1 MKNLNQLFKKG
12 MALGLA
18 SLMTFGFVACQTPAP
33 SSSSNPDTSDSSSSS
48 AEVVQ
53 SVEISVSVDK
63 TAIKKGETA
72 NLSVSVTNALDTSY
86 TWSVDKDGIVKIQ
99 NNVLSV
105 IADVKV
111 DTIVAITATSNAD
124 RNKSDTVTIMVK
136 APVVD
141 GQVGELTSDMIQEL
155 GNASITVDGLLTDY
169 YTDFNQSFNN
179 RTQQYE
185 MKVTMEEG
193 AWSGAWN
200 AKVSG
205 SLLAPTVISDTYV
218 KGETDGLKDQ
228 YGNVGHALERV
239 YINKDNQVA
248 RATVKDY
255 ISIPAIWEAQHLWNH
270 IGGLQI
276 NKFTYD
282 AVNEVYKYNADL
294 TTEEDAYL
302 MTYLSYSLTP
312 LLSDTLAELYFKI
325 EDGQI
330 SKMIAQTEMM
340 YSGEYVDENNQTK
353 YDSLSYSEIELI
365 FSEVGTTKVAMPTPY
380 EAHEHADKLQTAINT
395 MANAKNY
402 TFHTVDTT
410 TGAPSTDGSDY
421 EIEMSVKAK
430 KGVTNNVSANGTVGC
445 YGQVT
450 EDAVLFATTGKYSY
464 AMDDKVYHTSYSG
477 LKQNDDGTYDEFEY
491 KVTGNTG
498 ALTGTKRVKGNIFDA
513 LPHFDFSAN
522 IFSFDGSSTQNGKR
536 VYTFTLNETA
546 IMRDVAMQVC
556 AYSYADDASAS
567 ASEKFTIVVDEAG
580 NLVSTTFPYDLV
592 SGTYTGYCTTM
603 YGLVGETV
611 LEDGLFDNYV
621 PRAII
626 RGWEDLTVKYY
637 DHDYD
642 YTTPSYDENA
652 KTVIDAIYSEAAVAE
667 LPSPTLF
674 TEVFGDNLS
683 GPFFDAKVK
692 GQDAEGNDIYTGW
705 IGFTAQS
712 TKFDENTQITNYE
725 EIIEALTQALTAE
738 GFKLSPA
745 NTDTTGGE
753 SGRASR
759 YVTFVKEEIMI
770 VIENNFTKYFWIDF
784 YKTGDWSLNR

>member
-12 MALGLA
+12 IALGLA
-18 SLMTFGFVACQTPAP
+18 SLMAVASVACETPSAGNGSSAN
-33 SSSSNPDTSDSSSSS
+33 SSSSYVEP
-48 AEVVQ
+48 VKP
-53 SVEISVSVDK
+53 VEITLTADK
-63 TAIKKGETA
+63 DTIKKGETV
-72 NLSVSVTNALDTSY
+72 NLSVSVTNAEDTSY
-86 TWSVDKDGIVKIQ
+86 TWSVNKDGIVRIQ

-111 DTIVAITATSNAD
+111 DTNITVTATSNAD
-124 RNKSDTVTIMVK
+124 KNKSASKTFLIK

-141 GQVGELTSDMIQEL
+141 GQVGELTSEMIQEL

-193 AWSGAWN
+193 AWSGSWN

-218 KGETDGLKDQ
+218 KGEVDGLKDQ

-239 YINKDNQVA
+239 YINKDNEVA
-248 RATVKDY
+248 TATVKDY

-270 IGGLQI
+270 IGNLQI
-276 NKFTYD
+276 DKFTYD
-282 AVNEVYKYNADL
+282 VDNEVYKYNADL

-312 LLSDTLAELYFKI
+312 LLSDTLSEVYFKI
-325 EDGQI
+325 EDGKI
-330 SKMIAQTEMM
+330 SKMIAQTETI
-340 YSGEYVDENNQTK
+340 YYGEYVDENYQTK
-353 YDSLSYSEIELI
+353 YDALSYSEVVLT
-365 FSEVGTTKVAMPTPY
+365 FSEVGTTKVAMPAPY
-380 EAHEHADKLQTAINT
+380 EAPQHVDKLQAAINT

-402 TFHTVDTT
+402 TFHTVDTM
-410 TGAPSTDGSDY
+410 TGAPSTDGGDY
-421 EIEMSVKAK
+421 EIELSVQAK
-430 KGVTNNVSANGTVGC
+430 KGVHNNVSANGTVGC

-450 EDAVLFATTGKYSY
+450 EDAVLYATTGKYSY
-464 AMDDKVYHTSYSG
+464 SMDDKVYHTEYSG
-477 LKQNDDGTYDEFEY
+477 LKQNNDGTYDEFEY
-491 KVTGNTG
+491 KVNGNTG

-513 LPHFDFSAN
+513 LPHFDFSPN
-522 IFSFDGSSTQNGKR
+522 IFSFDGSTTQNGR
-536 VYTFTLNETA
+536 LVYTFTLNETA

-592 SGTYTGYCTTM
+592 SGTYRGYCTTM

-611 LEDGLFDNYV
+611 LEEGLFDNYV

-626 RGWEDLTVKYY
+626 NGWEDLTVKYY
-637 DHDYD
+637 AP
-642 YTTPSYDENA
+642 TFTGPSYDENA
-652 KTVIDAIYSEAAVAE
+652 KTVIDATYSPEAVAE

-674 TEVFGDNLS
+674 TEAFGDNLS
-683 GPFFDAKVK
+683 GPFFDYKQK
-692 GQDAEGNDIYTGW
+692 GTDADGNPLYTSW

-725 EIIEALTQALTAE
+725 EIIAALTEALTAE
-738 GFKLSPA
+738 GFKISPA

-759 YVTFVKEEIMI
+759 FVTFVKEEIMI
-770 VIENNFTKYFWIDF
+770 VIENNFTKFFWIDF